1 MILIFLNGY
10 DLSYLVVRYLIEN
23 NSDEDFYLI
32 MKSKNKIR
40 NIGENILE
48 IAIWYYYDYYGI

>member
-1 MILIFLNGY
+1 MVNENYNGY

-23 NSDEDFYLI
+23 NSQEDFYLI

-48 IAIWYYYDYYGI
+48 IAIGYYHDYYGI